1 MWRLAFTV
9 GDSFVVRGLGLS
21 LFPSADQLDHGLRI
35 GDEVELRRP
44 DGSVCWATVVCLN
57 PVHANPTPFWAV
69 VLPGW
74 QPSDAPVGTGVW
86 VADAEPGAA
95 ADAAPK
101 AGPRC

>member
-1 MWRLAFTV
+1 MAKASDLTEAARLIAGQVAASTARF
-9 GDSFVVRGLGLS
+9 
-21 LFPSADQLDHGLRI
+21 AI
-35 GDEVELRRP
+35 ADEVELRRP